1 MNFFS
6 LFKRNI
12 LYKIKNKIN
21 IDLDNVN
28 RDTLDELFHYYGS
41 DKANIFKKTQ
51 KQGHGFSEFYTQNLK
66 HLKQREI
73 KILEIGSYAGASA
86 SAFVKYFPNSKVYCF
101 DINISKFIYYSKN
114 INVFGLNIKDKKKVE
129 KTLSKINSESNSN
142 FFDVIIDDGSH
153 YLSDILFSLNTLF
166 RYVKKGGIYVIED
179 FNHPN
184 YYDYNKNIDHILVD
198 QMLRNLKEKI
208 DQDAPIIEEFLESEV
223 TKSLTRH
230 EIIDQWGPV
239 HWPPVDFTFESN
251 GLLLMVSP
259 KHKVFREKEYLLLP
273 SLTKLQQIAI
283 EDEIEQMEN

>member
-6 LFKRNI
+6 LFKRSI

-51 KQGHGFSEFYTQNLK
+51 DQGHGFSGFYTQHLE

-101 DINISKFIYYSKN
+101 DINISKFIYSSKN
-114 INVFGLNIKDKKKVE
+114 IHVFGLNIKDQKKVE
-129 KTLSKINSESNSN
+129 KILSKINLESNSN

-153 YLSDILFSLNTLF
+153 YLSDILFSLKTLF
-166 RYVKKGGIYVIED
+166 KYIKKGGIYVIED

-184 YYDYNKNIDHILVD
+184 YYDYNRDIDHILVD
-198 QMLRNLKEKI
+198 QILRNLKEKKLFNSNIIKNDDQIYLHKNI
-208 DQDAPIIEEFLESEV
+208 DKIETYKGNLADSDICFIR
-223 TKSLTRH
+223 K
-230 EIIDQWGPV
+230 
-239 HWPPVDFTFESN
+239 
-251 GLLLMVSP
+251 
-259 KHKVFREKEYLLLP
+259 K
-273 SLTKLQQIAI
+273 
-283 EDEIEQMEN
+283 